1 LSSKPDAYKIL
12 QTPLQSEVIK
22 ELTILSTSGDLLKVS
37 NKTGGDKTLTYQPS
51 TIVHVGHSYGS
62 IATNLFLTTYPN
74 MSDAALL
81 TGFLISPKAASLKL
95 EAGDFAYAAQLD
107 PVRFADRGSG
117 YMAFGTLSSFQ
128 LDSLR
133 KATFE
138 PDVLLYYNETKETV
152 AVGELL
158 SLTVGVGA
166 PVKGFRGPVQVS
178 KQPIFC
184 EMKKWFA
191 NKSMQAL
198 CGRIRLPFLCW
209 RL

>member
-1 LSSKPDAYKIL
+1 MSSKPDAYDIL

-22 ELTILSTSGDLLKVS
+22 ELTVLATSGDLLKVS

-51 TIVHVGHSYGS
+51 RLVHVGHSYGS
-62 IATNLFLTTYPN
+62 IATNLFLTNHPEL
-74 MSDAALL
+74 SDAALL
-81 TGFLISPKAASLKL
+81 TGFLISPKAAGLKL

-133 KATFE
+133 RATLE
-138 PDVLLYYNETKETV
+138 PGVLLYYNETRQTV

-166 PVKGFRGPVQVS
+166 PVKGFTGPVQVS
-178 KQPIFC
+178 L
-184 EMKKWFA
+184 
-191 NKSMQAL
+191 NKSPLILRREGRETWL
-198 CGRIRLPFLCW
+198 C
-209 RL
+209 